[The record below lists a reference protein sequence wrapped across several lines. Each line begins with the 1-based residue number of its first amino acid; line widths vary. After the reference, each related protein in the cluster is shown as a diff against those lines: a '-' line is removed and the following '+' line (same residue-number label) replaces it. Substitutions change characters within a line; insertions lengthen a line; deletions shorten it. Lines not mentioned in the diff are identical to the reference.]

1 MLKRVM
7 SRFSV
12 VFFVWENQKTLQGNP
27 SVVCFRKLPVAKKIM
42 DKKGEGSFKIFRRN
56 FFVSQ

>member
-1 MLKRVM
+1 MT
-7 SRFSV
+7 RFFV
-12 VFFVWENQKTLQGNP
+12 DFFVWENQKTLQGNP